1 MLAVREPKAPTTT
14 VKEMTAP
21 ASPQEIIC
29 SNVSK
34 SFRTASGQGTQA
46 LFNVSLT
53 TRPGEFVCLLGPSGC
68 GKTTLLN
75 LIAGF
80 MQPTSGTIIVGGEEV
95 KRPGA
100 DRGVVFQDYS
110 LFGWLTVRENVE
122 FGLRMARV
130 PRAERRRLAEEYLHL
145 VGLKGI
151 DEKYPFELSGGMKQ
165 RVAIARA
172 LVVKPKVLLM
182 DEPFAALDAMTRN
195 ALQALVLSIQSQQA
209 KTVIFVTHNIGEA
222 IYLADR
228 IVVMSPHP
236 GRIHE
241 EITMDLPRPRSRTTK
256 AFNELYERL
265 ENAIGLHTVE

>member
-1 MLAVREPKAPTTT
+1 
-14 VKEMTAP
+14 
-21 ASPQEIIC
+21 
-29 SNVSK
+29 
-34 SFRTASGQGTQA
+34 
-46 LFNVSLT
+46 
-53 TRPGEFVCLLGPSGC
+53 
-68 GKTTLLN
+68 
-75 LIAGF
+75 
-80 MQPTSGTIIVGGEEV
+80 
-95 KRPGA
+95 
-100 DRGVVFQDYS
+100 
-110 LFGWLTVRENVE
+110 
-122 FGLRMARV
+122 
-130 PRAERRRLAEEYLHL
+130 
-145 VGLKGI
+145 
-151 DEKYPFELSGGMKQ
+151 MKQ

-172 LVVKPKVLLM
+172 LVVKPRVLLM

-195 ALQALVLSIQSQQA
+195 ALQALVLSIQEQQA

>member
-1 MLAVREPKAPTTT
+1 MLALREQKAPTTAF
-14 VKEMTAP
+14 KEMTAP

-80 MQPTSGTIIVGGEEV
+80 MQPTSGTIVVGGEEV

-130 PRAERRRLAEEYLHL
+130 PRPERRRLAAEYLHL
-145 VGLKGI
+145 VGLKGV

-172 LVVKPKVLLM
+172 LVVKPRVLLM

-195 ALQALVLSIQSQQA
+195 ALQALVLSIQEQQA